1 MKNENVLF
9 IERKI
14 LESAVDL
21 SQEIIPMS
29 ESLLNSLSYGFVPR
43 AAAETDATKKQ
54 LIPYV
59 LLLDSEGRVLVYRRN
74 GSEKRLSQKF
84 SAGIGGHVNDGDDSG
99 NLLDTL
105 LKGACREIQEEIC
118 LTVLP
123 KQLKMI
129 GMINEE
135 VTEVGHSHTGVVF
148 SLDVDGK
155 CMNFDKEIAEPE
167 WLNPK
172 DVPFENAELW
182 TALAIKLLNEAR

>member
-21 SQEIIPMS
+21 SQEVIPMS
-29 ESLLNSLSYGFVPR
+29 ESLLNSFSYGFVPR
-43 AAAETDATKKQ
+43 ASAETDATKKQ

>member
-9 IERKI
+9 IERTI

-21 SQEIIPMS
+21 SQEMIPMS

-135 VTEVGHSHTGVVF
+135 VSEVGLSHTGVVF

-155 CMNFDKEIAEPE
+155 CLNFDKEIAEPE

-182 TALAIKLLNEAR
+182 TTLAIKLLNDAR